1 MMIQRLTGE
10 LIVGI
15 VLTFAPQQG
24 LTEDVKD
31 TFYEDSISILNNLE
45 KISWSYLVVTS
56 AYMLWR
62 VQMIITEFMKV
73 LGMLA
78 EI

>member
-24 LTEDVKD
+24 LTEDVND

-56 AYMLWR
+56 AYML
-62 VQMIITEFMKV
+62 
-73 LGMLA
+73 
-78 EI
+78 

>member
-1 MMIQRLTGE
+1 MTIQRLTGE

-15 VLTFAPQQG
+15 LLTFAPQQG

>member
-1 MMIQRLTGE
+1 MMIQRLIGK

-15 VLTFAPQQG
+15 LLTFAPQQG
-24 LTEDVKD
+24 PTEDVKD

-56 AYMLWR
+56 AYML
-62 VQMIITEFMKV
+62 
-73 LGMLA
+73 
-78 EI
+78 

>member
-1 MMIQRLTGE
+1 MTIQRLIGK

-15 VLTFAPQQG
+15 LLTFAPQQG
-24 LTEDVKD
+24 PTEDVKD
-31 TFYEDSISILNNLE
+31 TFYEDLISILKNLE
-45 KISWSYLVVTS
+45 KLSSSYLVVTS
-56 AYMLWR
+56 TYMLWR

-73 LGMLA
+73 LGMVA

>member
-1 MMIQRLTGE
+1 MTIQRLIGK

-15 VLTFAPQQG
+15 LLTFAPQQG
-24 LTEDVKD
+24 PTEDVKD
-31 TFYEDSISILNNLE
+31 TFYEDLISILKNLE
-45 KISWSYLVVTS
+45 KLSSSYLVVTS
-56 AYMLWR
+56 TYMLWR

>member
-1 MMIQRLTGE
+1 MTIQRLTGE

-56 AYMLWR
+56 TSMLWR

-73 LGMLA
+73 LGVLA

>member
-56 AYMLWR
+56 TYMLWR

-73 LGMLA
+73 LGVLA

>member
-10 LIVGI
+10 SIVGI

-24 LTEDVKD
+24 LTEDVND

-56 AYMLWR
+56 AYML
-62 VQMIITEFMKV
+62 
-73 LGMLA
+73 
-78 EI
+78 

>member
-1 MMIQRLTGE
+1 MMIQRLIGK

-15 VLTFAPQQG
+15 LLTFAPQQG
-24 LTEDVKD
+24 PTEDVKD
-31 TFYEDSISILNNLE
+31 TFYEDLISILKNLE
-45 KISWSYLVVTS
+45 KISSSYLVVTS
-56 AYMLWR
+56 TYMLWR

-73 LGMLA
+73 LGMVA

>member
-24 LTEDVKD
+24 LTEDVND

>member
-1 MMIQRLTGE
+1 MTIQRLTGE

>member
-1 MMIQRLTGE
+1 MTIQRLTGE

-56 AYMLWR
+56 AYML
-62 VQMIITEFMKV
+62 
-73 LGMLA
+73 
-78 EI
+78 

>member
-1 MMIQRLTGE
+1 MTIQRLTGE

-15 VLTFAPQQG
+15 VLTFARQQG

-56 AYMLWR
+56 AYML
-62 VQMIITEFMKV
+62 
-73 LGMLA
+73 
-78 EI
+78 

>member
-1 MMIQRLTGE
+1 MTIQRLTGE

-56 AYMLWR
+56 TSML
-62 VQMIITEFMKV
+62 
-73 LGMLA
+73 
-78 EI
+78 